1 MLQVIRLVNAMA
13 VLQVTAASVRT
24 AVVERM
30 TLQRNEA
37 FPFKFFVQAT
47 WRLRS
52 KKRLRPGPAST
63 ECRLCEK
70 L

>member
-13 VLQVTAASVRT
+13 VLQATAASVRT

>member
-1 MLQVIRLVNAMA
+1 MLQVIRWANTMA
-13 VLQVTAASVRT
+13 VLQATAASFR
-24 AVVERM
+24 AAGVERM

-37 FPFKFFVQAT
+37 FPFKSFVQTT

-52 KKRLRPGPAST
+52 KKRLRPGPAIA

>member
-1 MLQVIRLVNAMA
+1 MQVIRWANAMA
-13 VLQVTAASVRT
+13 VLQATAASVR
-24 AVVERM
+24 AVGVERM